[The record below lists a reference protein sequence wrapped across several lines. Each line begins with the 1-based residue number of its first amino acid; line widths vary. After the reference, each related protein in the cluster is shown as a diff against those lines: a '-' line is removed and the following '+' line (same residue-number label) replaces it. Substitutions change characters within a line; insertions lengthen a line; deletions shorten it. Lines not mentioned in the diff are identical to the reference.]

1 MDPMGIIDF
10 THHAQK
16 ALVEIEHFNI
26 FQPPQTRLFDLFDT
40 HPVLGGA
47 FGAINVYN

>member
-1 MDPMGIIDF
+1 MGIIDF